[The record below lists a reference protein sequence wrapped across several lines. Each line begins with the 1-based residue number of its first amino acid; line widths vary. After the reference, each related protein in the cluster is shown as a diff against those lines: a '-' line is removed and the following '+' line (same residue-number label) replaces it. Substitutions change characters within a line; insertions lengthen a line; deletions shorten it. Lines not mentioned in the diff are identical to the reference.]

1 MTVMLRLSV
10 MIICVVLALYIFH
23 LVSKGKLLLKYSLL
37 WLSLALILL
46 LCAAF
51 PSGVVFLAH
60 IFGFE
65 MTANFIY
72 FIGMFCLMV
81 IALSLT
87 VIVSKQAKR
96 INALVQRL
104 ALLEYRIES
113 DAKDH
118 SDSMR
123 KP

>member
-1 MTVMLRLSV
+1 M
-10 MIICVVLALYIFH
+10 
-23 LVSKGKLLLKYSLL
+23 
-37 WLSLALILL
+37 
-46 LCAAF
+46 
-51 PSGVVFLAH
+51 AH

-104 ALLEYRIES
+104 ALVEYRIES
-113 DAKDH
+113 DAEDS

-123 KP
+123 KC

>member
-1 MTVMLRLSV
+1 MTLMLCLSV

-81 IALSLT
+81 IALT

-96 INALVQRL
+96 INSLVQRL

>member
-1 MTVMLRLSV
+1 MTIMLRLSV
-10 MIICVVLALYIFH
+10 MVICVIFALYITH

-37 WLSLALILL
+37 WLLLALIML

-51 PSGVVFLAH
+51 PNGVVFLAH

-96 INALVQRL
+96 INVLVQRL
-104 ALLEYRIES
+104 ALVEYRIES
-113 DAKDH
+113 DAEGP
-118 SDSMR
+118 SNSMR
-123 KP
+123 KC